1 MIYLDNSATTQ
12 PYPDVLDSFMKV
24 STGFWGN
31 PSSLHGFGGKA
42 EQLLAKAR
50 EQVASLLHVNPA
62 EIIFTSGGSESNNLA
77 IKGAALQ
84 YQGRGKHIITSSIE
98 HPSVLNPAEQLKD
111 LGYEITY
118 LPVDEYGRVCVKQL
132 KEAIREDT
140 ILVSIMHIN
149 NEVGS
154 IQPIEEIGELLK
166 QYPKIL
172 FHVDGVQGF
181 SKADLSLAD
190 SHIDLYSLSGH
201 KIHGLKGTGLLYKRE
216 GIKLSPLIA
225 GGNQESGFR
234 SGTESV
240 AGAVSLAK
248 AMRLVTE
255 QSKSRLESMKELKA
269 YAMDRLETIDGVVMN
284 TPSEGSAPHIINFS
298 IPGLKSEAFV
308 HTLEDDEIYVSTTSA
323 CSSKKKS
330 MSHTLLQM
338 GKSEK
343 IAGSSIRI
351 SLHFGLEKTDIDKA
365 VSAVDKAIQMLSE
378 VNKR

>member
-12 PYPDVLDSFMKV
+12 PYPAVLDSFMKV

-50 EQVASLLHVNPA
+50 EQAASLLKVNPV

-98 HPSVLNPAEQLKD
+98 HPSVLNPTEQLKE
-111 LGYEITY
+111 LGFEITL
-118 LPVDEYGRVCVKQL
+118 LPVDELGRVNVKQL

-149 NEVGS
+149 NETGS
-154 IQPIEEIGELLK
+154 IQPIEEIGKLLK
-166 QYPKIL
+166 QYPKTL

-181 SKADLSLAD
+181 SKVDLSLAD
-190 SHIDLYSLSGH
+190 AHVDLYSLSGH
-201 KIHGLKGTGLLYKRE
+201 KIHGLKGTGLLYKRD
-216 GIKLSPLIA
+216 GVKLSPLIA

-255 QSKSRLESMKELKA
+255 ESKSNLGKMKELHE
-269 YAMDRLETIDGVVMN
+269 YAMRRLATIDGLVIN
-284 TPSEGSAPHIINFS
+284 TPYEGAAPHIINFS

-308 HTLEDDEIYVSTTSA
+308 HTLEDEEIYVSTTSA

-330 MSHTLLQM
+330 ISHTLLQM
-338 GKSEK
+338 GKGEK

-365 VSAVDKAIQMLSE
+365 VAAVEKAIQMLSE

>member
-12 PYPDVLDSFMKV
+12 PYPAVLDSFMKV

-50 EQVASLLHVNPA
+50 EQAANMLGVNPA

-84 YQGRGKHIITSSIE
+84 YKGRGKHIITSSIE
-98 HPSVLNPAEQLKD
+98 HPSVLNPTEQLKD

-118 LPVDEYGRVCVKQL
+118 LPVDEVGRVCVNQL
-132 KEAIREDT
+132 KEAIREET

-149 NEVGS
+149 NEIGS

-172 FHVDGVQGF
+172 FHVDGVQGY
-181 SKADLSLAD
+181 SKVNLSLSR
-190 SHIDLYSLSGH
+190 SHVDLYSLSGH

-225 GGNQESGFR
+225 GGNQEAGFR

-255 QSKSRLESMKELKA
+255 QSVKSLERMKELQA
-269 YAMDRLETIDGVVMN
+269 YTMSRLAEVDGVVIN
-284 TPSEGSAPHIINFS
+284 TPQNGAAPHIINFS

-308 HTLEDDEIYVSTTSA
+308 HTLEDEEIYVSTTSA

-343 IAGSSIRI
+343 IASSSIRI
-351 SLHFGLEKTDIDKA
+351 SLHFDLEKKDIDQA

-378 VNKR
+378 VSKK

>member
-181 SKADLSLAD
+181 SKVDLSLAD

-255 QSKSRLESMKELKA
+255 QSKSRLGSMKELKA

-284 TPSEGSAPHIINFS
+284 TPSKGSAPHIINFS

-338 GKSEK
+338 GKNEK

>member
-1 MIYLDNSATTQ
+1 
-12 PYPDVLDSFMKV
+12 
-24 STGFWGN
+24 
-31 PSSLHGFGGKA
+31 
-42 EQLLAKAR
+42 
-50 EQVASLLHVNPA
+50 
-62 EIIFTSGGSESNNLA
+62 
-77 IKGAALQ
+77 
-84 YQGRGKHIITSSIE
+84 
-98 HPSVLNPAEQLKD
+98 
-111 LGYEITY
+111 
-118 LPVDEYGRVCVKQL
+118 L
-132 KEAIREDT
+132 KEAIREET

-149 NEVGS
+149 NEIGS
-154 IQPIEEIGELLK
+154 IQPIEEIGQLLRH
-166 QYPKIL
+166 YPKIL

-181 SKADLSLAD
+181 SKVDLSLAA
-190 SHIDLYSLSGH
+190 SHVDLYSLSGH

-216 GIKLSPLIA
+216 GVKLSPLIA

-248 AMRLVTE
+248 AMRLVIE
-255 QSKSRLESMKELKA
+255 ESKSSLGKMKELQEYAMSRLEA
-269 YAMDRLETIDGVVMN
+269 IDGLVIN
-284 TPSEGSAPHIINFS
+284 TPYEKAAPHIINFS

-308 HTLEDDEIYVSTTSA
+308 HTLEDEEIYVSTTSA

-338 GKSEK
+338 GKGEK

-365 VSAVDKAIQMLSE
+365 VAAVGKAIQMLSE

>member
-12 PYPDVLDSFMKV
+12 PYPAVLDSFMKV

-50 EQVASLLHVNPA
+50 EQAAGFLKVNPA

-84 YQGRGKHIITSSIE
+84 YKARGKHIITSSIE
-98 HPSVLNPAEQLKD
+98 HPSVLNPAEQLSD

-118 LPVDEYGRVCVKQL
+118 LPVDEYGRVNVTQL

-149 NEVGS
+149 NEIGS
-154 IQPIEEIGELLK
+154 IQPIEEIGQLLRH
-166 QYPKIL
+166 YPKIL

-181 SKADLSLAD
+181 SKVDLSLTA
-190 SHIDLYSLSGH
+190 SHVDLYSLSGH

-216 GIKLSPLIA
+216 GVKLSPLIA

-248 AMRLVTE
+248 AMRLVIE
-255 QSKSRLESMKELKA
+255 ESKSSLGKMKELQE
-269 YAMDRLETIDGVVMN
+269 YAMSRLAEIDGLVIN
-284 TPSEGSAPHIINFS
+284 TPYEKAAPHIINFS

-308 HTLEDDEIYVSTTSA
+308 HTLEDEEIYVSTTSA

-338 GKSEK
+338 GKGEK

-365 VSAVDKAIQMLSE
+365 VAAVGRAIQMLSE